1 MASEKV
7 LILTSETFDEVI
19 KNSEA
24 PCLVDFWA
32 EWCGPC
38 RMLGPV
44 IDELAEDYD
53 GEVKVCKVNIDEQSE
68 LAMRFKVMTIPTVLL
83 FKNGE
88 VVDKSVGAVPKSN
101 FITMLSK
108 HL

>member
-7 LILTSETFDEVI
+7 TILTAENFDEVVQ
-19 KNSEA
+19 NSPV

-68 LAMRFKVMTIPTVLL
+68 LAMRFKVMTIPTVIL

-88 VVDKSVGAVPKSN
+88 AVDKSVGAVPKSN
-101 FITMLSK
+101 FVNMIGKYL
-108 HL
+108 